1 MLKGILSISGQPGL
15 FKMIAEAKNRIIV
28 ESLITGNR
36 LPVSTTI
43 KISSLEDIAVFAQ
56 DGEIPLKEIF
66 KRIYDHE
73 EGGKAAN
80 PKDSDLLIKRYFE
93 TILPDYD
100 KNKVYVSDIRK
111 VLNWYN
117 LLHEKELL
125 QFEEVEEQVSA
136 EADKKDGSG
145 EDERQENLSE

>member
-15 FKMIAEAKNRIIV
+15 FKMVAEAKNRIIV
-28 ESLITGNR
+28 ESLITGKR
-36 LPVSTTI
+36 LPVSTTA
-43 KISSLEDIAVFAQ
+43 KISSLEDIAVFAR
-56 DGEIPLKEIF
+56 DGEIPLKDIF

-80 PKDSDLLIKRYFE
+80 PKDTDLLIKRYFE

-100 KNKVYVSDIRK
+100 KNRVYVSDIRK
-111 VLNWYN
+111 ILTWYN

-125 QFEEVEEQVSA
+125 LFEEATEQVSP
-136 EADKKDGSG
+136 EADK
-145 EDERQENLSE
+145 EDSSVEAEKQEKSSE